1 MSEMLDAT
9 GDGREAALA
18 RAAELLR
25 GGKLVVVPTDTVYGL
40 AADAFDVDAT
50 TALFAAKGRDRS
62 VPLPVLIRTPKQLPG
77 LTRNVPPAADHLVAA
92 FWPGPLTLVLEAQNR
107 PRWDL
112 GETEGTISIRMP
124 LDEVTLEV
132 IRSVGPLAVTS
143 AGASVETPPR
153 TVAEAEEALGDKVD
167 AYLDAGPRGDGIPST
182 IVDLT
187 RSRPHVLRDGVV
199 PTVLALDVAE
209 GLIDP
214 VDAARRLAEG
224 SGTGPEDRT
233 GAEPEEVTGP
243 GHGGETEE

>member
-1 MSEMLDAT
+1 VSEMLDAT
-9 GDGREAALA
+9 GDGREEAIA

-50 TALFAAKGRDRS
+50 TALFAAKGRDRT

-77 LTRNVPPAADHLVAA
+77 LARNVPPAADQLVAA
-92 FWPGPLTLVLEAQNR
+92 FWPGPVTLVLEAQTR

-112 GETEGTISIRMP
+112 GETEGTIAIRMP
-124 LDEVTLEV
+124 FDDVLLEV
-132 IRSVGPLAVTS
+132 IRAVGPLAVTS
-143 AGASVETPPR
+143 AGGSVEHPPR
-153 TVAEAEEALGDKVD
+153 TVSEAEEALGGVVD
-167 AYLDAGPRGDGIPST
+167 AYLDAGPREPGVLST

-214 VDAARRLAEG
+214 LEAADRLAGG
-224 SGTGPEDRT
+224 SGTEAGEVSAPEV
-233 GAEPEEVTGP
+233 EE
-243 GHGGETEE
+243 